1 MVRYV
6 QCLVCGRVTPADK
19 GVCYHCK
26 SPLPTSIDLPE
37 GLVVCPSCLR
47 ITPVDTGYC
56 KHCKSPLPPSLVDAA
71 NKQVERYKILHG
83 RVTGGNIPRVEP
95 LREPYYARV
104 ELGTPQSWRREPPG
118 ETLVEHVQGDAGPS
132 VAEFEV
138 SGEASSLFPGP
149 RVLVPRGV
157 RGGGRM

>member
-6 QCLVCGRVTPADK
+6 QCLVCGRITPADK

-37 GLVVCPSCLR
+37 GLVICPNCLR

-56 KHCKSPLPPSLVDAA
+56 YHCKSPLPPSLIDAA
-71 NKQVERYKILHG
+71 RKQVERYKVLHG
-83 RVTGGNIPRVEP
+83 QISRGNTLAIEP
-95 LREPYYARV
+95 LSEPYYARI
-104 ELGTPQSWRREPPG
+104 ELGMPASWREEAG
-118 ETLVEHVQGDAGPS
+118 QAVQSSSSPVAGSPR
-132 VAEFEV
+132 V
-138 SGEASSLFPGP
+138 SEIGLTESISRSSRP
-149 RVLVPRGV
+149 RVLIPRGV